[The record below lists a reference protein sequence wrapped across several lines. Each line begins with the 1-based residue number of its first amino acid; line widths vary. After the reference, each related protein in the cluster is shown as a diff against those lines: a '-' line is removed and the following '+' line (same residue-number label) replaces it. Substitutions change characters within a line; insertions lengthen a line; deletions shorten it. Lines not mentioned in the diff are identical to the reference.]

1 MADIT
6 DLVNIARGQIGTEED
21 NKHQN
26 KGSSIEK
33 YQAATG
39 TSGQGWP
46 WCAAFVDW
54 CIQQFANEVGT
65 NITHVPR
72 TAAAFGLITWGNDNH
87 YQVFN
92 PPATPK
98 DFKAM
103 PGDIVVYE
111 FSHTGIVSR
120 AGDRKYSFYA
130 IEGNTNPGGGRDG
143 YEVAERGRNYSSV
156 RKFIRL
162 PVQAA

>member
-6 DLVNIARGQIGTEED
+6 DLVKIARGQIGTEED
-21 NKHQN
+21 ENHQN

-33 YQAATG
+33 YQACTG
-39 TSGQGWP
+39 ISGQGWP

-54 CIQQFANEVGT
+54 CVQQFADEAGT

-72 TAAAFGLITWGNDNH
+72 TTAAFGLITWGNDNH

-92 PPATPK
+92 PPASSK
-98 DFKAM
+98 DAKAM

-111 FSHTGIVSR
+111 FSIRVSFLAPGTLSTIFMLSKGTQIR
-120 AGDRKYSFYA
+120 AADVTA
-130 IEGNTNPGGGRDG
+130 M
-143 YEVAERGRNYSSV
+143 
-156 RKFIRL
+156 
-162 PVQAA
+162 

>member
-1 MADIT
+1 
-6 DLVNIARGQIGTEED
+6 
-21 NKHQN
+21 
-26 KGSSIEK
+26 
-33 YQAATG
+33 
-39 TSGQGWP
+39 
-46 WCAAFVDW
+46 VDW
-54 CIQQFANEVGT
+54 CVQQFANEAGS
-65 NITHVPR
+65 NITHLPR

-92 PPATPK
+92 PPASSK
-98 DFKAM
+98 DVKAM

-120 AGDRKYSFYA
+120 TGDRKYSFYA

-162 PVQAA
+162 PIEAA